1 MLWHISSLEQM
12 TGLVSWGEALESVK
26 EQSVIAVTYRMEKT
40 FPAPSQSTIS
50 CDGKAVVDALR
61 SVTLLIIVQSDTWT

>member
-26 EQSVIAVTYRMEKT
+26 EQSVVAVTYITENT
-40 FPAPSQSTIS
+40 SGLS
-50 CDGKAVVDALR
+50 R
-61 SVTLLIIVQSDTWT
+61 S

>member
-26 EQSVIAVTYRMEKT
+26 EQSVIAVTYLMENT
-40 FPAPSQSTIS
+40 SGLSLP
-50 CDGKAVVDALR
+50 
-61 SVTLLIIVQSDTWT
+61 